1 MHKKVCKNNEYCQKA
16 LPSKE
21 KPVLKYYQDQK
32 LKIDKIVFGDLC

>member
-21 KPVLKYYQDQK
+21 KPVLKNYQDQK
-32 LKIDKIVFGDLC
+32 LKIDKIDFGDLC